1 MSRALDRGTS
11 TRGRTAAAGEG
22 ADPEVYAATGV
33 SMTFGAT
40 RALVDARFAC
50 RSGQVHALLGANGAG
65 KSTLVKILAG
75 VQEPDAGELRL
86 DGAPVRF
93 GSGREAAAAGVATVS
108 QELNLFPDLT
118 VLANLFLMREPL
130 RGGVLTHG
138 PEMRRL
144 AAPVLEAVGL
154 SPSLLDRTVGSLSL
168 GSRQLVEIARALLQD
183 PRVLI
188 LDEPTSALKAAD
200 TRRVLEVV
208 KDLRRRDVAIVMV
221 SHFLEDVFAVAD
233 VVTVLRNG
241 RVVHE
246 ATPLAEL
253 TPDAVVESMLGK
265 ALAAGAAEDG
275 AARSF
280 PIPAAPAG
288 LGPLVLDGAASRGT
302 LEPLTLRAEPGEV
315 VGLAGL
321 EGSGASETLR
331 LVYGQ
336 MPLTAGTVTLPS
348 GRGGPSSMYAAA
360 RAGIAYVPADRK
372 ADGLIVDQPI
382 SENVNMVTAGPLRR
396 LGFLP
401 RERVKRERAAAW
413 REPLGLVTRSIG
425 APVGALSGGNQQ
437 KVVFAKWLEAAP
449 SLVLLDD
456 PTRGVDVGAKAD
468 MMNIVRAVADS
479 GRVVLYAST
488 DLEEMAQLCD
498 RVVVFYR
505 RRAIGELRA
514 PLAEHEL
521 FEAVSRGVTN
531 VD

>member
-1 MSRALDRGTS
+1 MSRALS
-11 TRGRTAAAGEG
+11 G
-22 ADPEVYAATGV
+22 APGDEVYAANGV

-40 RALVDARFAC
+40 RALADASVAC

-65 KSTLVKILAG
+65 KSTLVKVLAG
-75 VQEPDAGELRL
+75 VLQPDAGELRL
-86 DGAPVRF
+86 DGEPVRF
-93 GSGREAAAAGVATVS
+93 ASGREAGAAGVATVS

-138 PEMRRL
+138 PQMRER
-144 AAPVLEAVGL
+144 AVPVLEAVGL
-154 SPSLLDRTVGSLSL
+154 QRSVLDRPVHSLSL

-188 LDEPTSALKAAD
+188 LDEPTSALKASD
-200 TRRVLEVV
+200 TRRLLDVV
-208 KDLRRRDVAIVMV
+208 RELRKRDVAIVLV
-221 SHFLEDVFAVAD
+221 SHFLEDVFAVSD

-241 RVVHE
+241 RVVHR
-246 ATPLAEL
+246 AKPLSEL
-253 TPDAVVESMLGK
+253 TPDAVVEAMLGK
-265 ALAAGAAEDG
+265 ALVAGGGRAG
-275 AARSF
+275 TARRL
-280 PIPAAPAG
+280 PIPPAPDG
-288 LGPLVLDGAASRGT
+288 LGPLVLDGAASRGA
-302 LEPLTLRAEPGEV
+302 LEPLSLRAEPGEV

-336 MPLTAGTVTLPS
+336 MALTDGAVTLPT
-348 GRGGPSSMYAAA
+348 GRRGPRSMYAAA
-360 RAGIAYVPADRK
+360 RAGIAYVPSDRK

-382 SENVNMVTAGPLRR
+382 SENVSMVTAGPLKRM
-396 LGFLP
+396 GFLP
-401 RERVKRERAAAW
+401 RKRVKRERAQSW
-413 REPLGLVTRSIG
+413 REPLGLVTRSVS

-437 KVVFAKWLEAAP
+437 KVVFAKWLESAP

-468 MMNIVRAVADS
+468 MMNIIRGVAES

-505 RRAIGELRA
+505 RKAIGELRA
-514 PLAEHEL
+514 PLTEHEL
-521 FEAVSRGVTN
+521 FEAVSRAVIPN
-531 VD
+531 D